1 VDHQRCEALK
11 SKAGLRRSESRV
23 SDNEKYQ
30 YTPIQGMNSGPSE
43 AKKRPHGGP
52 DGTEGTDKA
61 SRTGSGPSWDETTHR
76 SFVSAVYDVGMKH
89 ASPAIILEN
98 MQSRPSSITSERV
111 KSHLQKYRLNRGK
124 GKDEFMSGYD
134 NWMTKALSLSEKTE
148 SSTGS
153 RFAANPEFIL
163 DMMSSTLPVP
173 GDLAAFISFSIMM
186 ETKCASDP
194 ATAKKWMSQ
203 EECEVAYEESN
214 YLHQF
219 NGTPITFP
227 SLSEEEKVSTLGKG
241 MCYVLALFVNMTE
254 HLCKMRGEQVD
265 SDSQDNSSN
274 SDYQGNHHEVPNLA
288 GLNVLGKI
296 PETST
301 ALNHQSSHV
310 ADSMESPIHSQTSA
324 NYTHF
329 HPDPTNKQ
337 NDSEFSKAAGDTAKI
352 LHTNSS
358 VSPHAHHNHYR
369 LANEFHPPYH
379 RTQQVHNQGFG
390 HEGNIDHQNSNS
402 NYPFPF
408 SLNYNQHFQS
418 VDEPHEL
425 PRNRD
430 QPLPQV
436 DADFSLWNPPRV

>member
-11 SKAGLRRSESRV
+11 SKAGLRRSESR
-23 SDNEKYQ
+23 
-30 YTPIQGMNSGPSE
+30 
-43 AKKRPHGGP
+43 
-52 DGTEGTDKA
+52 
-61 SRTGSGPSWDETTHR
+61 
-76 SFVSAVYDVGMKH
+76 H

-148 SSTGS
+148 SSKGS

-337 NDSEFSKAAGDTAKI
+337 NDRKCSNAEGDTAKI
-352 LHTNSS
+352 LHTNPS
-358 VSPHAHHNHYR
+358 VSPNAHHNHYR

>member
-1 VDHQRCEALK
+1 
-11 SKAGLRRSESRV
+11 
-23 SDNEKYQ
+23 
-30 YTPIQGMNSGPSE
+30 
-43 AKKRPHGGP
+43 
-52 DGTEGTDKA
+52 
-61 SRTGSGPSWDETTHR
+61 
-76 SFVSAVYDVGMKH
+76 
-89 ASPAIILEN
+89 
-98 MQSRPSSITSERV
+98 
-111 KSHLQKYRLNRGK
+111 
-124 GKDEFMSGYD
+124 
-134 NWMTKALSLSEKTE
+134 
-148 SSTGS
+148 
-153 RFAANPEFIL
+153 
-163 DMMSSTLPVP
+163 MMSSTLPVP

-186 ETKCASDP
+186 ETKYASDP

-301 ALNHQSSHV
+301 ALNHQSAQV